1 MKILVCMSVVP
12 DTTTKVKFVNNTTFD
27 KANVQWVIN
36 PWDEL
41 SLTRAL
47 DIKDTAGTGIESIT
61 VLTIGLADTDPVI
74 RKALAIGADKGIR
87 INAEPKDSYSIA
99 VQIAEVLKKESYDI
113 ILCGIDSSDYN
124 DCSVGGMLSEILDIP
139 SVSSVS
145 FLGIENGQVKVKREI
160 DGGFQALAT
169 KTPFIAVV
177 QKGIAIEPRIPSMR
191 GIMGARTKPLQVV
204 EAVQAESLLEYV
216 NYELPKAK
224 SACKKI
230 DPENVKELVQ
240 LLHNE
245 AKII

>member
-1 MKILVCMSVVP
+1 MSVVP
-12 DTTTKVKFVNNTTFD
+12 DTTTKVKFVNNNTAFD

-41 SLTRAL
+41 ALTRAL
-47 DIKDTAGTGIESIT
+47 DIKDTAGTGIENIT
-61 VLTIGLADTDPVI
+61 VLTVGLADTDPVI

-87 INAEPKDSYSIA
+87 INAEPADSYFIA
-99 VQIAEVLKKESYDI
+99 VQIAEVIKKENFDVI
-113 ILCGIDSSDYN
+113 MCGIDSSDYN
-124 DCSVGGMLSEILDIP
+124 DSSVGGMLSEILALP

-145 FLGIENGQVKVKREI
+145 FLGIENGQVKLKREI
-160 DGGFQALAT
+160 DGGFQTLT
-169 KTPFIAVV
+169 SKTPIIAVV
-177 QKGIAIEPRIPSMR
+177 QKGISIEPRIPSMR

-204 EAVQAESLLEYV
+204 EPVQADSHVEYL
-216 NYELPKAK
+216 NYELPKPK